1 MPVRSLGYTVVS
13 ATDLTAWKEFAVDL
27 LGLQV
32 AAEDPT
38 RLLLRMDEKSYRL
51 DIRKADE
58 DRVASLGWEVSDQA
72 ELDRTADALEAS
84 GFVVKRSDRA
94 TARARL
100 LSGLVS
106 VEDPDGQ
113 RLELF
118 YGLKT
123 ERTPFASPSG
133 TRFVT
138 GRGGLG
144 HAFQFVAESES
155 FEQFYLGALG
165 FRLSDYIEF
174 GPSQATFAHCNPRHH
189 SFAWAAIP
197 SAPVGIQ
204 HLMFEVA
211 DLDAVGR
218 AWDKVQDGA
227 APIAS
232 TLGRHSNDEMLSFYI
247 KSPSGFFV
255 EYGFGGRL
263 IDEATWTPTR
273 YDAPSVLGHKQ
284 TDPSIPDV

>member
-1 MPVRSLGYTVVS
+1 VS

-32 AAEDPT
+32 AAQDPT

-58 DRVASLGWEVSDQA
+58 DRVASLGWEVADQV
-72 ELDRTADALEAS
+72 ELDRIADALEAS

-144 HAFQFVAESES
+144 HAFQFVAESEP

-227 APIAS
+227 APIVS

-273 YDAPSVLGHKQ
+273 YDAPSVWGHKQ